1 MPNLQRAGAGKDR
14 TLDYL
19 TLGLGVFGVGALAI
33 ISLIGLVVISRLR
46 RFVEQGQALIV
57 TGTGDDPHVY
67 FTSAVVL
74 PLRNRYEV
82 MDISVHAIE
91 IGRAGKEG
99 LICKDNIRADIRV
112 TFFVHVIKSPEAVI
126 KVAQTVGVERASDPA
141 VVAKLFDAKFS
152 EALKTVGKQMDFIE
166 LYTQREHFRDEIV
179 KVIGENLSGFKLEDV
194 AIDFLEQTP
203 KASLDANNI
212 LDAQGIKKITELTA
226 IEQVSTNQFQRDR
239 EKEIM
244 QKDVTTAQQMGAM
257 ERDKTDAQ
265 LRMRREI
272 ETMTARENAEIEKVK
287 AEEHLRFETAR
298 ISSDQEI
305 AINNVRKDQEVQ
317 LAELNTQR
325 LMAVEKEKMEMDRA
339 LQQVQRERDVQLAGI
354 AKERDLEEQRK
365 LIQDV
370 IRERIAVEKTVAE
383 EEERIKTLRVVEES
397 KRQKDAIVIAAQAD
411 AEKDAVRSVKAAE
424 ASEAAARLKA
434 KEKQTLAEAEL
445 GAADKVAQAKVR
457 MAEGIQAEEAALG
470 LAEIKVKEADAVAY
484 EKRGMAEV
492 RIKEAQAPA
501 EQKLGLAK
509 VEVQRAE
516 AEQQAAAIQ
525 LKLTAEAS
533 GIGEKAKAMAALNE
547 ASRAHEEFR
556 LTLENQRLIAV
567 ESIKAQVTMSQY
579 QAQAMGEAFKSA
591 KFNIVGGDGAFM
603 ERIFNA
609 ASMGRTLDTFLEH
622 SDFAGSI
629 SKSITNGGPQVLEGL
644 GKAASSAVS
653 KLGQAASSAVSPRPS
668 TVSPPIPKPPTPP
681 SAG

>member
-1 MPNLQRAGAGKDR
+1 MVLAVLVFG
-14 TLDYL
+14 
-19 TLGLGVFGVGALAI
+19 GLGVGTLF
-33 ISLIGLVVISRLR
+33 LILIISRLR
-46 RFVEQGQALIV
+46 RFVEQGKALIV
-57 TGTGDDPHVY
+57 TGAGEIPQVY
-67 FTSAVVL
+67 FTSAIVW
-74 PLRNRYEV
+74 PLRQRAEI

-91 IGRAGKEG
+91 IGRDGKEG

-112 TFFVHVIKSPEAVI
+112 TFFVHVINTADAVRR
-126 KVAQTVGVERASDPA
+126 VAQTVGVERASDPA
-141 VVAKLFDAKFS
+141 VVAKLFDAKFAD
-152 EALKTVGKQMDFIE
+152 ALKTVGKQMDYIE
-166 LYTQREHFRDEIV
+166 LYTHREHFRDEIV
-179 KVIGENLSGFKLEDV
+179 KLIGENLSGFKLEDV
-194 AIDFLEQTP
+194 NIDFLEQTP
-203 KASLDANNI
+203 KASLDPNNI

-226 IEQVSTNQFQRDR
+226 KEQVSTNEATRDR

-257 ERDKTDAQ
+257 ERDKADAQ

-287 AEEHLRFETAR
+287 AEEHLRFEAAR
-298 ISSDQEI
+298 IAAEQEL
-305 AINNVRKDQEVQ
+305 AINNVRKNQEVQ

-325 LMAVEKEKMEMDRA
+325 LMGIEKEKVEQDRA
-339 LQQVQRERDVQLAGI
+339 LQQVQREREVQLASI

-383 EEERIKTLRVVEES
+383 EEERIKTLRMVEEA
-397 KRQKDAIVIAAQAD
+397 KRLKDSAIIAAQAD
-411 AEKDAVRSVKAAE
+411 AEQDAVRQVKAAE

-457 MAEGIQAEEAALG
+457 MAEGIMAEEAALG
-470 LAEIKVKEADAVAY
+470 LAEIKVKEADAAAF

-516 AEQQAAAIQ
+516 AEAQANAIQ
-525 LKLTAEAS
+525 LKLTAEAT

-556 LTLENQRLIAV
+556 LQVENQRLIAV
-567 ESIKAQVTMSQY
+567 ESIKAQVTMAQY
-579 QAQAMGEAFKSA
+579 QSQAMGEAFKSA

-622 SDFAGSI
+622 SEFANSM
-629 SKSITNGGPQVLEGL
+629 SKTIGNGEL
-644 GKAASSAVS
+644 GKAASSALS
-653 KLGQAASSAVSPRPS
+653 KAASVIGSKPAA
-668 TVSPPIPKPPTPP
+668 VSPPIPKPPTPP
-681 SAG
+681 AAGS

>member
-1 MPNLQRAGAGKDR
+1 MDSFKLV
-14 TLDYL
+14 
-19 TLGLGVFGVGALAI
+19 LGLFGVGALGVMA
-33 ISLIGLVVISRLR
+33 LVGVIVISRLR

-57 TGTGDDPHVY
+57 AGSGEDPHVY
-67 FTSAVVL
+67 FTSAIVL

-112 TFFVHVIKSPEAVI
+112 TFFVHVIKSAEAVI

-226 IEQVSTNQFQRDR
+226 KEQVSTNEFQRDR

-287 AEEHLRFETAR
+287 AEEHLRFESAR
-298 ISSDQEI
+298 IASEQEL
-305 AINNVRKDQEVQ
+305 AINNVRKNQEVQ

-325 LMAVEKEKMEMDRA
+325 LMAVEKEKVEQDRA
-339 LQQVQRERDVQLAGI
+339 LQQVQREREVQLASI

-383 EEERIKTLRVVEES
+383 EEERIKTLRLVEEA
-397 KRQKDAIVIAAQAD
+397 KRQKDAVIIAAQAD

-424 ASEAAARLKA
+424 ASEASARLKA

-516 AEQQAAAIQ
+516 AEQQAAGIQ

-567 ESIKAQVTMSQY
+567 ESIKAQVTMAQY
-579 QAQAMGEAFKSA
+579 QSQAMGEAFKSA

-629 SKSITNGGPQVLEGL
+629 SKSITNGGPQMLDGL
-644 GKAASSAVS
+644 GKAASSAAS
-653 KLGQAASSAVSPRPS
+653 KLGQVASAVTASKPAS
-668 TVSPPIPKPPTPP
+668 VSPPIPKPPTPP
-681 SAG
+681 APSAG

>member
-1 MPNLQRAGAGKDR
+1 
-14 TLDYL
+14 LDFIFK
-19 TLGLGVFGVGALAI
+19 LGLGGFLFGGTVFAA
-33 ISLIGLVVISRLR
+33 VIAVFVMARMR
-46 RFVEQGQALIV
+46 KFVEQGQALIIK
-57 TGTGDDPHVY
+57 GKDDKPQVY
-67 FTSAVVL
+67 FTSGLVY
-74 PLRNRYEV
+74 PIFNRYEI
-82 MDISVHAIE
+82 MDISVHAME
-91 IGRAGKEG
+91 IARSGKEG
-99 LICKDNIRADIRV
+99 LICKDNIRADIKV
-112 TFFVHVIKSPEAVI
+112 TFFVHINRTPDDVI
-126 KVAQTVGVERASDPA
+126 KVAQSIGTDRASDPA
-141 VVAKLFDAKFS
+141 TVSKLFDAKFS
-152 EALKTVGKQMDFIE
+152 EALKTVGKQMDFTE
-166 LYTQREHFRDEIV
+166 LYTQREHFRTEII
-179 KVIGENLSGFKLEDV
+179 KVIGEDLSGYKLEDV

-203 KASLDANNI
+203 MSSLDPKNI

-226 IEQVSTNQFQRDR
+226 KEQIMTNEIQRDR
-239 EKEIM
+239 EKEIL
-244 QKDVTTAQQMGAM
+244 QKDTNTAQQMGAM
-257 ERDKTDAQ
+257 ERDKADAQ
-265 LRMRREI
+265 LKFRREI
-272 ETMTARENAEIEKVK
+272 ENMTARENAEIEKVK
-287 AEEHLRFETAR
+287 AEEHMRFEKAR
-298 ISSDQEI
+298 IAAEQELSI
-305 AINNVRKDQEVQ
+305 DNVRKNQEVQ

-325 LMAVEKEKMEMDRA
+325 LMAVEKEKVEQDRA
-339 LQQVQRERDVQLAGI
+339 LQQVQREREVQLAGI

-383 EEERIKTLRVVEES
+383 EEERIKTLRLVEEA
-397 KRQKDAIVIAAQAD
+397 KRQKESLIIAAQAD
-411 AEKDAVRSVKAAE
+411 ADKDAVKVVKAAE
-424 ASEAAARLKA
+424 ASEASARLKA

-470 LAEIKVKEADAVAY
+470 LAEIKVKEADAAAF

-516 AEQQAAAIQ
+516 AEVQANAIQ
-525 LKLTAEAS
+525 LKLTAEAT

-556 LTLENQRLIAV
+556 LQVENQRLIAI

-609 ASMGRTLDTFLEH
+609 ASMGRTLETFLEH
-622 SDFAGSI
+622 SDMANNFA
-629 SKSITNGGPQVLEGL
+629 KSMSVTAPQMINDL
-644 GKAASSAVS
+644 GKAAAGAAS
-653 KLGQAASSAVSPRPS
+653 KLAQGVASP
-668 TVSPPIPKPPTPP
+668 TPPKPLTPPVPKPPTPP
-681 SAG
+681 AG

>member
-1 MPNLQRAGAGKDR
+1 MDSFKLV
-14 TLDYL
+14 
-19 TLGLGVFGVGALAI
+19 LGLFGVGAVGVLG
-33 ISLIGLVVISRLR
+33 LIGLIVISRLR

-57 TGTGDDPHVY
+57 TGAGDDPHVY
-67 FTSAVVL
+67 FTSAIVL

-126 KVAQTVGVERASDPA
+126 KVAQTVGVERASDPS

-166 LYTQREHFRDEIV
+166 LYTMREHFRDEIV

-226 IEQVSTNQFQRDR
+226 KEQVSTNEFQRDR

-298 ISSDQEI
+298 ISAEQELS
-305 AINNVRKDQEVQ
+305 INNVRKDQEVQ

-383 EEERIKTLRVVEES
+383 EEERIKTLRMVEEA
-397 KRQKDAIVIAAQAD
+397 KRQKDTIVIQAQAE
-411 AEKDAVRSVKAAE
+411 AEKESTKQVKAAE
-424 ASEAAARLKA
+424 ASEASARLKA

-629 SKSITNGGPQVLEGL
+629 SKSITNGGPQVLDGL
-644 GKAASSAVS
+644 GKAASSAAT
-653 KLGQAASSAVSPRPS
+653 KLGQVASAVTAAKPAS
-668 TVSPPIPKPPTPP
+668 VSPPIPKPPTPP
-681 SAG
+681 TAG

>member
-1 MPNLQRAGAGKDR
+1 MIVAAFVIG
-14 TLDYL
+14 
-19 TLGLGVFGVGALAI
+19 GLG
-33 ISLIGLVVISRLR
+33 IGGLFAVLFLWRLR
-46 RFVEQGQALIV
+46 RFVTQGQALIR
-57 TGTGDDPHVY
+57 TGTGDQPDVF
-67 FTSAVVL
+67 FTSAYVW
-74 PLRNRYEV
+74 PLRHRAEY

-91 IGRAGKEG
+91 IGRDGKEG

-112 TFFVHVIKSPEAVI
+112 TFFVHVINTAEAVRR
-126 KVAQTVGVERASDPA
+126 VAQTVGVERASDPA
-141 VVAKLFDAKFS
+141 VVAKLFDAKFAD
-152 EALKTVGKQMDFIE
+152 ALKTVGKQMDYIE
-166 LYTQREHFRDEIV
+166 LYTHREHFRDEIV
-179 KVIGENLSGFKLEDV
+179 KLIGENLSGFKLEDV
-194 AIDFLEQTP
+194 NIDYLEQTP
-203 KASLDANNI
+203 KSSLDPNNI

-226 IEQVSTNQFQRDR
+226 KEQVSTNEAQRDR

-257 ERDKTDAQ
+257 ERDKADAQ

-287 AEEHLRFETAR
+287 AEEHLRFEAAR
-298 ISSDQEI
+298 IAAEQEL
-305 AINNVRKDQEVQ
+305 AINNVRKNQEVQ

-325 LMAVEKEKMEMDRA
+325 LMGIEKEKVEQDRA
-339 LQQVQRERDVQLAGI
+339 LQQVMREREVQLATI

-383 EEERIKTLRVVEES
+383 EEERIKTLRMVEEA
-397 KRQKDAIVIAAQAD
+397 KRLRDSAVIGAQAD
-411 AEKDAVRSVKAAE
+411 AEQDAVRQVKAAE

-457 MAEGIQAEEAALG
+457 MAEGIMAEEAALG
-470 LAEIKVKEADAVAY
+470 LAEIKVKEADAAAY

-516 AEQQAAAIQ
+516 AEAQANAIQ
-525 LKLTAEAS
+525 LKLTAEAT

-556 LTLENQRLIAV
+556 LQVENQRLIAI

-622 SDFAGSI
+622 SDFAGNI
-629 SKSITNGGPQVLEGL
+629 SKSITNGGPQAIDNL
-644 GKAASSAVS
+644 GKAASSALS
-653 KLGQAASSAVSPRPS
+653 KAASVIGSKPAA
-668 TVSPPIPKPPTPP
+668 VSPPIPKPPTPP
-681 SAG
+681 ATGV

>member
-1 MPNLQRAGAGKDR
+1 MDSIKMV
-14 TLDYL
+14 
-19 TLGLGVFGVGALAI
+19 LG
-33 ISLIGLVVISRLR
+33 IGLVGFLGVGGLAFLVIVSRLR
-46 RFVEQGQALIV
+46 RFVEQGKALIV
-57 TGTGDDPHVY
+57 TSSGEEPEVF
-67 FTSAVVL
+67 FTSSIVW
-74 PLRNRYEV
+74 PLRNRYEI

-112 TFFVHVIKSPEAVI
+112 TFFVHVIKSAEAVRR
-126 KVAQTVGVERASDPA
+126 VAQTVGVDRASDPA

-152 EALKTVGKQMDFIE
+152 DALKTVGKQMDFIE
-166 LYTQREHFRDEIV
+166 LYTHREHFRDEIV

-194 AIDFLEQTP
+194 NIDYLEQTP
-203 KASLDANNI
+203 KASLDPNNI

-226 IEQVSTNQFQRDR
+226 KEQVSTNEATRDR

-257 ERDKTDAQ
+257 ERDKADAQ

-287 AEEHLRFETAR
+287 AEEHLRFEAAR
-298 ISSDQEI
+298 IAAEQEL
-305 AINNVRKDQEVQ
+305 AINNVRKNQEVQ

-325 LMAVEKEKMEMDRA
+325 LMAIEKEKVEQDRA
-339 LQQVQRERDVQLAGI
+339 LQQVQREREVQLASI

-383 EEERIKTLRVVEES
+383 EEERIKTLRLLEEA
-397 KRQKDAIVIAAQAD
+397 KRQKEAAVLSAQAD
-411 AEKDAVRSVKAAE
+411 AEQDAVRAVKAAE

-457 MAEGIQAEEAALG
+457 LSEGIMAEEAALG
-470 LAEIKVKEADAVAY
+470 LAEIKVKEADAAAF

-516 AEQQAAAIQ
+516 AEAQANAIQ
-525 LKLTAEAS
+525 LKLTAEAT

-556 LTLENQRLIAV
+556 LQMENQRLIAV
-567 ESIKAQVTMSQY
+567 ESIKAQVTMAQY
-579 QAQAMGEAFKSA
+579 QSQAMGEAFKSA

-622 SDFAGSI
+622 SDFAGNI
-629 SKSITNGGPQVLEGL
+629 SKSITNGGPQVLDNL
-644 GKAASSAVS
+644 GKAASTAAT
-653 KLGQAASSAVSPRPS
+653 KLGQAASVIASKPAA
-668 TVSPPIPKPPTPP
+668 VSPPIPKPPTPP
-681 SAG
+681 QSSGT

>member
-1 MPNLQRAGAGKDR
+1 MIVAAFVIG
-14 TLDYL
+14 
-19 TLGLGVFGVGALAI
+19 GLG
-33 ISLIGLVVISRLR
+33 IGGLFAVLFLWRLR
-46 RFVEQGQALIV
+46 RFVEQGKALIR
-57 TGTGDDPHVY
+57 TGTGDHPEVF
-67 FTSAVVL
+67 FTSAYVW
-74 PLRNRYEV
+74 PLRHRAEI

-91 IGRAGKEG
+91 IGRDGKEG

-112 TFFVHVIKSPEAVI
+112 TFFVHVINTAEAVRR
-126 KVAQTVGVERASDPA
+126 VAQTVGVERASDPA
-141 VVAKLFDAKFS
+141 VVAKLFDAKFAD
-152 EALKTVGKQMDFIE
+152 ALKTVGKQMDYIE
-166 LYTQREHFRDEIV
+166 LYTHREHFRDEIV
-179 KVIGENLSGFKLEDV
+179 KLIGENLSGFKLEDV
-194 AIDFLEQTP
+194 NIDYLEQTP
-203 KASLDANNI
+203 KSSLDPNNI

-226 IEQVSTNQFQRDR
+226 KEQVSTNEAQRDR

-257 ERDKTDAQ
+257 ERDKADAQ

-287 AEEHLRFETAR
+287 AEEHLRFEAAR
-298 ISSDQEI
+298 IAADQEL
-305 AINNVRKDQEVQ
+305 AINNVRKNQEVQ

-325 LMAVEKEKMEMDRA
+325 LMGIEKEKVEQDRA
-339 LQQVQRERDVQLAGI
+339 LQQVMREREVQLATI

-383 EEERIKTLRVVEES
+383 EEERIKTLRMVEEA
-397 KRQKDAIVIAAQAD
+397 KRLKDSAVIGAQAD
-411 AEKDAVRSVKAAE
+411 AEQDAVRQVKAAE

-457 MAEGIQAEEAALG
+457 MAEGIMAEEAALG
-470 LAEIKVKEADAVAY
+470 LAEIKVKEADAAAF

-516 AEQQAAAIQ
+516 AEAQANAIQ
-525 LKLTAEAS
+525 LKLTAEAT

-547 ASRAHEEFR
+547 ASRSHEEFR
-556 LTLENQRLIAV
+556 LQVENQRLIAI

-622 SDFAGSI
+622 SDFAGNI
-629 SKSITNGGPQVLEGL
+629 SKSITNGGPQAIDNLAKTASSAL
-644 GKAASSAVS
+644 SKAASVIGS
-653 KLGQAASSAVSPRPS
+653 KPAA
-668 TVSPPIPKPPTPP
+668 VSPPIPKPPTPP
-681 SAG
+681 ATGV

>member
-1 MPNLQRAGAGKDR
+1 M
-14 TLDYL
+14 DYL

-668 TVSPPIPKPPTPP
+668 TVSPRR
-681 SAG
+681 SCRS

>member
-1 MPNLQRAGAGKDR
+1 MDSFKLV
-14 TLDYL
+14 
-19 TLGLGVFGVGALAI
+19 LGLFGVGAVGVLG
-33 ISLIGLVVISRLR
+33 LIGLIVISRLR

-57 TGTGDDPHVY
+57 TGSGDDPHVY
-67 FTSAVVL
+67 FTSAIVL

-126 KVAQTVGVERASDPA
+126 KVAQTVGVERASDPV

-194 AIDFLEQTP
+194 AIDFLEQTS
-203 KASLDANNI
+203 KATLDANNI

-226 IEQVSTNQFQRDR
+226 KEQVSTNEFQRDR

-298 ISSDQEI
+298 ISAEQELS
-305 AINNVRKDQEVQ
+305 INNVRKDQEVQ

-339 LQQVQRERDVQLAGI
+339 LQQVQREREVQLAGI

-383 EEERIKTLRVVEES
+383 EEERIKTLRMVEEA
-397 KRQKDAIVIAAQAD
+397 KRQKDTLVIQAQAE
-411 AEKDAVRSVKAAE
+411 AEKDSTKQVKAAE
-424 ASEAAARLKA
+424 ASEASARLKA

-567 ESIKAQVTMSQY
+567 ESIKAQVTMAQY
-579 QAQAMGEAFKSA
+579 QSQAMGEAFKSA

-622 SDFAGSI
+622 SEFAGSI
-629 SKSITNGGPQVLEGL
+629 SKSITNGGPQVLDGL
-644 GKAASSAVS
+644 SKAASSAAT
-653 KLGQAASSAVSPRPS
+653 KLGQVASAVTAAKPAS
-668 TVSPPIPKPPTPP
+668 VSPPIPKPPTPP

>member
-1 MPNLQRAGAGKDR
+1 M
-14 TLDYL
+14 DYL